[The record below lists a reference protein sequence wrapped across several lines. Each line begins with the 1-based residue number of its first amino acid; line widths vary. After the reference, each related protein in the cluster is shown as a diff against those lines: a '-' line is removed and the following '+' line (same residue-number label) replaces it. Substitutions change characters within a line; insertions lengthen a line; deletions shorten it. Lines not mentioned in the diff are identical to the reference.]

1 MDGGPELDV
10 AAHPIAKEASLANR
24 ALAVLDANWLGA
36 GTSPSLRLYPHQWSW
51 DAACIAMGQASW
63 NQERADIELRSLFA
77 GQWRNG
83 LLPHIVF
90 TERARYFPGPEFWQS
105 ARSPDAPTHPNTSG
119 IVQPPIHATASLEV
133 YRSGRDRARA
143 RELLVDLQPRLAAWH
158 DYLYRE
164 RVRDGSA
171 LVEIW
176 HPWESGMD
184 NSPLWDEAL
193 ERIALAP
200 EDVPEYRR
208 IDIDVA
214 DAAERPTDAE
224 YDRYAYLVGLYRELD
239 YDPGAIRE
247 ATPFAL
253 RPVLFNALLVQ
264 GDLDLAEIS
273 EIVGRPSDEFR
284 ERASKT
290 AGEIDSTLWDDDC
303 AVYADVDV
311 RAGRF
316 VPARSAAGLAPLLA
330 GVPDRARAER
340 MVERLADSRVAVGE
354 DFAVTSQAAGEP
366 GFQPTRYWRGPIW
379 PILNWVLQR
388 GLDRYGYTAAARQ
401 VRRAML
407 DLADRAGFWEH
418 YSPVTGGGHGGADF
432 AWTAGLALDLLRSE
446 SPMEG
451 APMDGGVSKDDVAAG
466 TDTATNE
473 RRDSDG

>member
-1 MDGGPELDV
+1 
-10 AAHPIAKEASLANR
+10 
-24 ALAVLDANWLGA
+24 
-36 GTSPSLRLYPHQWSW
+36 
-51 DAACIAMGQASW
+51 MGQAAW
-63 NQERADIELRSLFA
+63 NQERAETELRSLFA

-90 TERARYFPGPEFWQS
+90 TKHARYFPGPEFWQ
-105 ARSPDAPTHPNTSG
+105 ATRNADAPRSPETSG
-119 IVQPPIHATASLEV
+119 IVQPPIHGTAILEV
-133 YRSGRDRARA
+133 YRQGPDRPRSHAFLQ
-143 RELLVDLQPRLAAWH
+143 ELQPKLAAWH

-164 RVRDGSA
+164 RTREGST

-193 ERIALAP
+193 DRIELAP
-200 EDVPEYRR
+200 EQVPDYRR
-208 IDIDVA
+208 IDVDVA
-214 DAAERPTDAE
+214 DASERPTDDE
-224 YDRYAYLVGLYRELD
+224 YDRYAYLVSLYRQLD
-239 YDPGAIRE
+239 YESAAIRD
-247 ATPFAL
+247 ATPFAV

-273 EIVGRPSDEFR
+273 ELVGVSGDTYR
-284 ERASKT
+284 ERAETT
-290 AGEIDSTLWDDDC
+290 AREIDVALWDDER

-330 GVPDRARAER
+330 GVPDVLRAAR
-340 MVERLADSRVAVGE
+340 MVERLADSRVPIGDA
-354 DFAVTSQAAGEP
+354 FAVTSQAPGEP

-388 GLDRYGYTAAARQ
+388 GLDRYGYSDQAVQ

-407 DLADRAGFWEH
+407 ELADRGGFWEH
-418 YSPVTGGGHGGADF
+418 YSPVTGQGHGGAEF
-432 AWTAGLALDLLRSE
+432 AWTAGLTLDLLRSE
-446 SPMEG
+446 FHKEG
-451 APMDGGVSKDDVAAG
+451 GHMDGADLSGQTVKG
-466 TDTATNE
+466 EGTATTT

>member
-1 MDGGPELDV
+1 
-10 AAHPIAKEASLANR
+10 
-24 ALAVLDANWLGA
+24 
-36 GTSPSLRLYPHQWSW
+36 
-51 DAACIAMGQASW
+51 MGQSSW
-63 NQERADIELRSLFA
+63 NQERADTELRSLFA

-90 TERARYFPGPEFWQS
+90 TAGARARYFPGPDFWQTG
-105 ARSPDAPTHPNTSG
+105 RNPDAPTAPQTSG
-119 IVQPPIHATASLEV
+119 IVQPPIHATATIEV
-133 YRSGRDRARA
+133 YRHGPDRSRARM
-143 RELLVDLQPRLAAWH
+143 LLEDLQPKLAAWH

-164 RVRDGSA
+164 RTRDGSG

-193 ERIALAP
+193 GRISLAP
-200 EDVPEYRR
+200 DEIPEYRR
-208 IDIDVA
+208 IDVDVA
-214 DAAERPTDAE
+214 AASERPTDEE
-224 YDRYAYLVGLYRELD
+224 YDRYTYLVGLYRELD
-239 YDPGAIRE
+239 YDPAAIRE

-273 EIVGRPSDEFR
+273 EIVGRPSDEYR

-290 AGEIDSTLWDDDC
+290 ASEIDATLWDNDG

-330 GVPDRARAER
+330 GVPDAARAAR
-340 MVERLADSRVAVGE
+340 MVARLADSRVAVGD
-354 DFAVTSQAAGEP
+354 DFAVTSQAADDP

-388 GLDRYGYTAAARQ
+388 GLDRYGYAALAGQ

-407 DLADRAGFWEH
+407 ELADRSGFWEH
-418 YSPVTGGGHGGADF
+418 YSPVTGRGHGGAEF
-432 AWTAGLALDLLRSE
+432 AWTAGLTLDLLRAE
-446 SPMEG
+446 LHREG
-451 APMDGGVSKDDVAAG
+451 ARMDGATRTDDGDAG
-466 TDTATNE
+466 NDTATNE
-473 RRDSDG
+473 RRESDE

>member
-1 MDGGPELDV
+1 M
-10 AAHPIAKEASLANR
+10 R
-24 ALAVLDANWLGA
+24 ALAVLDANWLGS
-36 GTSPSLRLYPHQWSW
+36 GTSPSRSLYPHQWSW

-63 NQERADIELRSLFA
+63 NQERAQAELRSLFA

-90 TERARYFPGPEFWQS
+90 TERARYFPGPEFWQTERS
-105 ARSPDAPTHPNTSG
+105 ADAPSAPQTSG
-119 IVQPPIHATASLEV
+119 IVQPPIHATAVLEI
-133 YRSGRDRARA
+133 YRHGPDRSASRA
-143 RELLVDLQPRLAAWH
+143 LLEELQPKLATWH

-164 RVRDGSA
+164 RTRAGSA

-193 ERIALAP
+193 GRISLAP
-200 EDVPEYRR
+200 DEIPDYRR
-208 IDIDVA
+208 IDVDVA
-214 DAAERPTDAE
+214 EASERPTDDE
-224 YDRYAYLVGLYRELD
+224 YDRYSYLVALYRELD
-239 YDPGAIRE
+239 YEPGAIRE
-247 ATPFAL
+247 ATPFTV

-264 GDLDLAEIS
+264 ADRDLAEIS
-273 EIVGRPSDEFR
+273 ELVGRPGEPYR
-284 ERASKT
+284 QRAT
-290 AGEIDSTLWDDDC
+290 ATAKEIDTVLWDDEH

-311 RAGRF
+311 RAGGF

-330 GVPDRARAER
+330 GVPDADRAAR

-354 DFAVTSQAAGEP
+354 DFAVTSQAAAEP

-388 GLDRYGYTAAARQ
+388 GLDRYGYSVLAAQ

-407 DLADRAGFWEH
+407 DLADRSGFWEH
-418 YSPVTGGGHGGADF
+418 YSPVTGHGHGGAEF
-432 AWTAGLALDLLRSE
+432 AWTAGIALDLLRSE
-446 SPMEG
+446 TNTEG
-451 APMDGGVSKDDVAAG
+451 ARMQQASGADVED
-466 TDTATNE
+466 TDRNTATTE